1 MLYGDYSMAKRLARF
16 KTSIL
21 TDPRYSDLYDND
33 NATIKNDLLNYLNP
47 WIKSS
52 TEELDSPDIITTPRL
67 KSNDKYLQ
75 EKL

>member
-21 TDPRYSDLYDND
+21 TDSRYSDLYDND